1 MARNFGI
8 GTRDLAEAGRQF
20 LSREVAQKNLSFAS
34 SATVSAR
41 WRQFAAYAKSHGVGS
56 LTTVTPDLVRAYGRE
71 LSAKVAAGKMSA
83 AYAHN
88 LVSATNTVMRA
99 TPAPWQPVQ
108 AVADC
113 GIGRRSFVRTMA
125 PAGLDP
131 ERFAVARSAL
141 VAAQNARGAALAGL
155 ARHLGLRSKEAA
167 LLDAKKALQE
177 AERHGHVT
185 ITLGTKGGQSRT
197 VPITS
202 PHQVTALR
210 EAGQVQGAHHNLIPK
225 NMSLRQWQKPLEQIR
240 NIIRSV
246 TGKGLHDLRAA
257 YACERYRQL
266 TGHDAPVVAG
276 RMVASRAADYAA
288 RLRIGEELGH
298 HRVDVVSSYV
308 GGRA

>member
-20 LSREVAQKNLSFAS
+20 LSREMAQKNLSFAS
-34 SATVSAR
+34 SATISAR

-155 ARHLGLRSKEAA
+155 ARHLGL
-167 LLDAKKALQE
+167 
-177 AERHGHVT
+177 G
-185 ITLGTKGGQSRT
+185 
-197 VPITS
+197 
-202 PHQVTALR
+202 
-210 EAGQVQGAHHNLIPK
+210 
-225 NMSLRQWQKPLEQIR
+225 SLEKTEKIVR
-240 NIIRSV
+240 
-246 TGKGLHDLRAA
+246 
-257 YACERYRQL
+257 
-266 TGHDAPVVAG
+266 
-276 RMVASRAADYAA
+276 
-288 RLRIGEELGH
+288 
-298 HRVDVVSSYV
+298 
-308 GGRA
+308 